1 MKKNNK
7 KWYRIEE
14 RKNIMKWAL
23 VVYFMTVSGWQ
34 SAETL
39 GKDKI
44 GWSSIVYETYQQ
56 CSSQA
61 RMFNTNRATMFKE
74 DPEYGRRVKAK
85 CERVEK

>member
-1 MKKNNK
+1 MVP
-7 KWYRIEE
+7 YR
-14 RKNIMKWAL
+14 RKENIMKWAL

-61 RMFNTNRATMFKE
+61 RMFNTNRTTMFKE
-74 DPEYGRRVKAK
+74 DPKYAKSVKAK